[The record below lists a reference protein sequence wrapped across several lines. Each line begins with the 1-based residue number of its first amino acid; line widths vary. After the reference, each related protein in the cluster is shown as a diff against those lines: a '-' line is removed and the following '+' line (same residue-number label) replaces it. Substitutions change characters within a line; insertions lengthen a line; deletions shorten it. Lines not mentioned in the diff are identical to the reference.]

1 MTDRRRVG
9 GTAATVLVV
18 CHLAAALLPASAVA
32 QNGSVRVFQLDPSAL
47 VQTRQA
53 VVAGNRA
60 LTGAVRRLQKD
71 AEKAMRQEVGSVM
84 QKAVAAPGGDMHDY
98 VSLARYFWPDPSK
111 PDGLPY
117 VRRDGEVNPE
127 SDTAGDATRLET
139 MIRSTG
145 TLALAWFYTGNEA
158 YAARGAEH
166 LRTWFLDPAT
176 RMNPNLNYGQIVRGK
191 NVGRGSGLIDVREFS
206 GLVDAVGLLAGAP
219 SWTTEDEL
227 ALRAW
232 FSEYLDWLQ
241 TSPVARQEAAA
252 GNNHG
257 VWFDVQRVSIALFV
271 GRTELAR
278 TILEEAKTARIAAQ
292 IEPDG
297 SQPRELDR
305 TRSMHYTAFNLRA
318 FAALALLGDRAGVD
332 LWRYSAA
339 DGRSIRRAL
348 DWFLPYYT
356 GEKAWEH
363 PQIDAYKKETFAPVL
378 FRAAMIYAEP
388 RYRDAGTSA
397 LGERAA
403 TDRTLLMFG
412 LP

>member
-1 MTDRRRVG
+1 MTDGGRRG
-9 GTAATVLVV
+9 GMAAAVLVV
-18 CHLAAALLPASAVA
+18 LHLTAALVPAAAAA
-32 QNGSVRVFQLDPSAL
+32 QDGPVRVFQMDPQVL

-53 VVAGNRA
+53 VATGNRA
-60 LTGAVRRLQKD
+60 LTDAVRRLRKD
-71 AEKAMRQEVGSVM
+71 AEKAVRLGIGSVM
-84 QKAVAAPGGDMHDY
+84 DKSGAAPSGDRHDY

-127 SDTAGDATRLET
+127 SDTVGDASRLET

-145 TLALAWFYTGNEA
+145 TLALAWFYTGNEE
-158 YAARGAEH
+158 YAARAAEH

-176 RMNPNLNYGQIVRGK
+176 RMNPNLNYGQIVKGK

-206 GLVDAVGLLAGAP
+206 ALVDAVGLLAGAP
-219 SWTTEDEL
+219 SWTTADEL

-241 TSPVARQEAAA
+241 TSPVAQQEASAR
-252 GNNHG
+252 NNHG
-257 VWFDVQRVSIALFV
+257 VWFDVQRVAIALYI
-271 GRTELAR
+271 GNAGLAR
-278 TILEEAKTARIAAQ
+278 TILEEAKSVRITSQ
-292 IEPDG
+292 IDPDG
-297 SQPRELDR
+297 RQPLELAR

-318 FAALALLGDRAGVD
+318 FAALAQLGDRVGVD
-332 LWRYSAA
+332 LWRYTTA

-378 FRAAMIYAEP
+378 FRAAMIYADP

>member
-1 MTDRRRVG
+1 MTDGRCGG
-9 GTAATVLVV
+9 GTAATLLVLF
-18 CHLAAALLPASAVA
+18 HLAVALMPPAAVA
-32 QNGSVRVFQLDPSAL
+32 QDGPLRVFQLDPQVL
-47 VQTRQA
+47 VETRRA
-53 VVAGNRA
+53 VAAGNRA

-84 QKAVAAPGGDMHDY
+84 QKSVAAPGGDMHDY
-98 VSLARYFWPDPSK
+98 VSLARYFWPDPSTA
-111 PDGLPY
+111 DGLPY

-127 SDTAGDATRLET
+127 SDTAGDATRMET

-145 TLALAWFYTGNEA
+145 TLALAWFYTGNEE
-158 YAARGAEH
+158 YASRAAEH

-206 GLVDAVGLLAGAP
+206 GLVDAVGLLAGSP
-219 SWTTEDEL
+219 SWTTADEL

-232 FSEYLDWLQ
+232 FGEYLDWLQ

-278 TILEEAKTARIAAQ
+278 TILEDAKAARIAAQ
-292 IEPDG
+292 IAPDG

-318 FAALALLGDRAGVD
+318 FAALALLGDRTGVD
-332 LWRYSAA
+332 LWRYSTA

-363 PQIDAYKKETFAPVL
+363 PQIDTYKKETFAPVL
-378 FRAAMIYAEP
+378 FRSAIIYADS
-388 RYRDAGTSA
+388 RYRDAGVTA
-397 LGERAA
+397 LGEKAA
-403 TDRTLLMFG
+403 TDRTLLLFG